1 MSAAG
6 RPQGTNSAPVGGS
19 AAAQP
24 QAWGHHP
31 NRIVPQALSV
41 AWDRAS
47 RRERRIATAGAIVVA
62 IAIAW
67 GLVWQP
73 LRSDIQRTQ
82 EDRVRIGALLAQTRG
97 LFDEGAGLARA
108 SPKPSAVDPRS
119 AVTRALADHG
129 IRVEAGSVD
138 LRDNRVRV
146 VLPDVRFDALVAAL
160 AALALDDGLR
170 PVDAVLT
177 ARVEPGTVRAELT
190 FAR

>member
-1 MSAAG
+1 MSTG
-6 RPQGTNSAPVGGS
+6 NR
-19 AAAQP
+19 
-24 QAWGHHP
+24 
-31 NRIVPQALSV
+31 NRIVPQALAA

-67 GLVWQP
+67 VLVWQP

-82 EDRVRIGALLAQTRG
+82 EDRLRIGALLAQTRG
-97 LFDEGAGLARA
+97 SFDEGTGLARA

-129 IRVEAGSVD
+129 IRVAAGGVD

-170 PVDAVLT
+170 PVEATLT
-177 ARVEPGTVRAELT
+177 ARVEPGTVRAELA
-190 FAR
+190 FAH